1 MNKLKI
7 FIFISVILFAFSC
20 KKTET
25 QIITGNQPAIDSTID
40 NVLRDNFIHKAYLA
54 IIGRTPTDLE
64 KIGARTVIDKNNCTV
79 QSREDLL
86 NILFSASD
94 YKENI
99 FNIDNAG
106 LLASYSGDV
115 INYYIIYYTNLL
127 KDTAN
132 INYYMYKDYIT
143 RLYLLKAA
151 PRNFFNDSIDL
162 VEVHKRMTFN
172 ILYDNVN
179 GGLFNW
185 TATVFPYFLK
195 RKPTQA
201 EMNSSSL
208 FIQGMQGQ
216 ILLKTGSSTNDMVNI
231 FFSSDEYFEGQVR
244 ILFLRHLF
252 REPTFSELQQ
262 LSDAYKKDHNYIK
275 LQKSIFLS
283 NDFLGKK

>member
-1 MNKLKI
+1 MKLRI
-7 FIFISVILFAFSC
+7 LLFIAVISFALSC

-25 QIITGNQPAIDSTID
+25 QIISGNQPAIDSTID

-64 KIGARTVIDKNNCTV
+64 KIGARTVIDKSNCTV

-86 NILFSASD
+86 NMLFAASD

-99 FNIDNAG
+99 FNIDNAN
-106 LLASYSGDV
+106 LLASTSGDV
-115 INYYIIYYTNLL
+115 INYYIIYYNNLVKDSTNP
-127 KDTAN
+127 
-132 INYYMYKDYIT
+132 NYYMYKGYIA

-151 PRNFFNDSIDL
+151 PRNFFSDSIDL
-162 VEVHKRMTFN
+162 VEVHKRMTYN
-172 ILYDNVN
+172 VLYDNLN

-185 TATVFPYFLK
+185 TSTIFPYFIK

-201 EMNSSSL
+201 EMTNSHL
-208 FIQGMQGQ
+208 FMQGMEGKM
-216 ILLKTGSSTNDMVNI
+216 LLKTGHSTDEMVDI

-252 REPTFSELQQ
+252 REPTFSELEQ
-262 LSDAYKKDHNYIK
+262 LSGAYKKDHNYIK

>member
-1 MNKLKI
+1 MKFRILL
-7 FIFISVILFAFSC
+7 FIGIVSFALSC
-20 KKTET
+20 KKTESKV
-25 QIITGNQPAIDSTID
+25 ITGNQPAIDSTID

-54 IIGRTPTDLE
+54 VIGRTPTDLE
-64 KIGARTVIDKNNCTV
+64 KIGARTVIDKNNCSV

-99 FNIDNAG
+99 FNIDNAS
-106 LLASYSGDV
+106 LLSSYSGDV
-115 INYYIIYYTNLL
+115 INYYIIYYNNLL

-132 INYYMYKDYIT
+132 PNYYMYKGYMA
-143 RLYLLKAA
+143 RLYLLKSTA
-151 PRNFFNDSIDL
+151 RNFFNDSIDL

-172 ILYDNVN
+172 VLYDNLN

-185 TATVFPYFLK
+185 ANTVFPYFLK

-201 EMNSSSL
+201 EVSNSYL
-208 FIQGMQGQ
+208 MIQGFEGKL
-216 ILLKTGSSTNDMVNI
+216 LLKTGHSTDDMIDI
-231 FFSSDEYFEGQVR
+231 FYTSDEYFEGQVR

-262 LSDAYKKDHNYIK
+262 LSTAYKKDHNYIK

-283 NDFLGKK
+283 NDFMGKK